1 MGRAKL
7 DVRLTPEA
15 RARFEALLADLSAHF
30 VNLDAT
36 LVDGAIEDALGR
48 LGEQL
53 DVDRGVLTQLA
64 DADRALIVTHHWAR
78 AAEPAPY
85 LTFDAAVVMPFGLAR
100 MLRGEVHCF
109 SGLDELPEDAPD
121 REFLTRRGT
130 KSGLAVPLIAAGQV
144 IGSLGFST
152 TREPRSWDVD
162 VVRRIRLVADVF
174 ASAIERKRLDAS
186 LRKAIDERVAFETL
200 IADLAS
206 EFVNLDSDLVIGA
219 IENAQRRLVEAL
231 KIDRSALFEFDG
243 DGNTIFTQFWSRP
256 EFPAPPIERGSVT
269 TMFPWFA
276 AQARKGEVVVI
287 SDIDDIPADGPD
299 REHLKQ
305 YGTKATVCIPLIV
318 SGRVIGALTFG
329 SVRAARAWPAET
341 VNRLSLIASVFASAL
356 ARKRAEA
363 ELRQTL
369 DDNVRLR
376 DRLIQE
382 NVYLQHEVK
391 ARQGSAEI
399 MGQSAAIRSVLD
411 EVDQVAR
418 TGATVLLSG
427 ETGTG
432 KELVAT
438 AIHERSSRGAR
449 AMVSVN
455 CAAIPTTLIE
465 SELFGR
471 EKGAYTGALTR
482 QSGLFELADG
492 STIFLDEIGELS
504 GEVQVKL
511 LRVLQEREIVRL
523 GGSRPIRVDVRIVAA
538 TNREL
543 EQMVADGAF
552 REDLYYRLNVFPIR
566 VPPLRERPEDIPTLT
581 WAFVDEFAK
590 AFGKRFESISKE
602 HMLALQRYPWPGNV
616 RELRNAVE
624 RAAIVSKGPRLVIEP
639 PRAKATA
646 HRRHLRLQDVERDH
660 IRMVLERTGWRVRG
674 HGGAAEILGLKPS
687 TLEDRMSKLGL
698 RRPKP

>member
-1 MGRAKL
+1 MGRATTS
-7 DVRLTPEA
+7 VRLPPD
-15 RARFEALLADLSAHF
+15 RRIRFEALIADLSAHF

-36 LVDGAIEDALGR
+36 LVDGAIEEALGR
-48 LGEQL
+48 LGHEL
-53 DVDRGVLTQLA
+53 DVDRAGLTQLA
-64 DADRALIVTHHWAR
+64 DADRALIITHQWAR
-78 AAEPAPY
+78 VAEPAPY
-85 LTFDAAVVMPFGLAR
+85 VKLDASVVMPFALAR
-100 MLRGEVHCF
+100 LLSGEVFCF
-109 SGLDELPEDAPD
+109 SNLDELPEDAAD
-121 REFLTRRGT
+121 REYLARRGT
-130 KSGLAVPLIAAGQV
+130 KSGLAVPLLAAGQV

-152 TREPRSWDVD
+152 MRESRSWDVD

-186 LRKAIDERVAFETL
+186 LRTAIDERVAFETL

-231 KIDRSALFEFDG
+231 NIDRSSLFEFDG
-243 DGNTIFTQFWSRP
+243 DGNTVFTQFWSRP
-256 EFPAPPIERGSVT
+256 EFPAPPIERGSVV
-269 TMFPWFA
+269 TMFPWVA

-287 SDIDDIPADGPD
+287 SDIDDIPADVPD

-305 YGTKATVCIPLIV
+305 YGTKATVCIPLVV
-318 SGRVIGALTFG
+318 SGRVIGVLTFG
-329 SVRAARAWPAET
+329 SVRTARAWPAET
-341 VNRLSLIASVFASAL
+341 VNRLGLIAFVFASAL

-376 DRLIQE
+376 DRLIEE

-391 ARQGSAEI
+391 ARQSSAEI
-399 MGQSAAIRSVLD
+399 MGQSAAIRGVLD

-449 AMVSVN
+449 AMVSIN

-482 QSGLFELADG
+482 QSGRFELADG

-511 LRVLQEREIVRL
+511 LRVLQEREIERL
-523 GGSRPIRVDVRIVAA
+523 GGSRPIRVDVRIIAA
-538 TNREL
+538 TNRDL

-552 REDLYYRLNVFPIR
+552 RKDLYYRLNVFPIR

-624 RAAIVSKGPRLVIEP
+624 RAAIISKGPRLVIEP

-660 IRMVLERTGWRVRG
+660 IRLVLERTGWRVRG

-687 TLEDRMSKLGL
+687 TLEDRMSKLGV